1 MQISFT
7 LGCILSYVISCNKTS
22 LQCISIVLQAH
33 QVPFG
38 TQTLLG
44 PLKLATRCLGTQMA
58 LMLVREESI
67 TLIAQV
73 LTWSFLSLVKS

>member
-7 LGCILSYVISCNKTS
+7 LGCILSYVISCHKPS
-22 LQCISIVLQAH
+22 LQSISIVLQAQ

-38 TQTLLG
+38 TQILLG
-44 PLKLATRCLGTQMA
+44 PFKLDTRCLGTQMT
-58 LMLVREESI
+58 LMLVRGELI

-73 LTWSFLSLVKS
+73 PTLFFLSLAKS

>member
-1 MQISFT
+1 MI
-7 LGCILSYVISCNKTS
+7 
-22 LQCISIVLQAH
+22 LQAQ

-44 PLKLATRCLGTQMA
+44 PLKLATRCLETQMA
-58 LMLVREESI
+58 LMLVRGESI

-73 LTWSFLSLVKS
+73 LAWSFLSLVKS

>member
-7 LGCILSYVISCNKTS
+7 LGCILSYVISCHKPT
-22 LQCISIVLQAH
+22 LQCISIVLQAQ

-44 PLKLATRCLGTQMA
+44 LLKLATRCLGTQIA
-58 LMLVREESI
+58 LMLVRGDLI

-73 LTWSFLSLVKS
+73 PAWSFLSLVKL

>member
-7 LGCILSYVISCNKTS
+7 LGCILSYVISCHKPS
-22 LQCISIVLQAH
+22 FQCISIVLQAH

-44 PLKLATRCLGTQMA
+44 PLKLATRWLGTQMA
-58 LMLVREESI
+58 LMLVRGESI

-73 LTWSFLSLVKS
+73 PAWSFLSLVKS

>member
-7 LGCILSYVISCNKTS
+7 LGCILSYVISCHKPS
-22 LQCISIVLQAH
+22 LQCISIVLQA
-33 QVPFG
+33 QQEPFG

-58 LMLVREESI
+58 LMLVRGELI

-73 LTWSFLSLVKS
+73 SAWSFLSLVKS

>member
-7 LGCILSYVISCNKTS
+7 LGCILSYVISCHKPS
-22 LQCISIVLQAH
+22 LQCISIVLQAQ
-33 QVPFG
+33 QVPIG

-58 LMLVREESI
+58 LMLVRGESI

-73 LTWSFLSLVKS
+73 SAWSLLSLVKS